1 MNLLNHK
8 ILVNIFKVLLHC
20 CMLLFAVRLVTN
32 LVENDFG
39 ILFTTAISAVA
50 FYALL
55 ILTGKVVGVDY
66 LESLKLLRRR

>member
-1 MNLLNHK
+1 
-8 ILVNIFKVLLHC
+8 
-20 CMLLFAVRLVTN
+20 MLLFAVRLVTN